1 VFAGESQR
9 HLYLRFASSHL
20 IRSGAGIFDAE
31 TYISTQQA
39 QALEEA
45 RVPDSHED
53 EERGRSA
60 VAPPGQRAQA
70 CFSGAGFPRLVPHN
84 GQQRPSLLLLIVQD
98 CELVSADAPKRSV
111 EQPAAKADRGFP
123 RGFSHLGRLLKHS
136 DFERV
141 YKQGR
146 RHFSSHMTVFY
157 LRQAEGALSQSAV
170 LEPSVPEKGARVGFT
185 VGRVLGGAVE
195 RNRIKRR
202 LREAVRLRRSVL
214 KSAGAVDVVINP
226 KKSVLTLEFSVVLE
240 EVGRA
245 MDVIAKKLA
254 EK

>member
-1 VFAGESQR
+1 VSAD
-9 HLYLRFASSHL
+9 APD
-20 IRSGAGIFDAE
+20 RSVE
-31 TYISTQQA
+31 Q
-39 QALEEA
+39 
-45 RVPDSHED
+45 
-53 EERGRSA
+53 SA
-60 VAPPGQRAQA
+60 AKA
-70 CFSGAGFPRLVPHN
+70 GAGFPR
-84 GQQRPSLLLLIVQD
+84 
-98 CELVSADAPKRSV
+98 
-111 EQPAAKADRGFP
+111 AA
-123 RGFSHLGRLLKHS
+123 RLLKHS

-157 LRQAEGALSQSAV
+157 LQQAEGDSSQGA
-170 LEPSVPEKGARVGFT
+170 VPEKDARVGFT

-214 KSAGAVDVVINP
+214 KGAGPVDVVINP

-245 MDVIAKKLA
+245 LDVIAKKLV